1 MTPSE
6 WFWGGFYLG
15 FGVLVST
22 ALVMGAFSIF
32 MVVIEHV
39 GNKRSEKK
47 FKEEQEKRYQEEFEA
62 SYRRYLREHP
72 EVAEKTNEEGW

>member
-22 ALVMGAFSIF
+22 VIVTGALSVVIA
-32 MVVIEHV
+32 VIEHV
-39 GNKRSEKK
+39 WNRISEKR
-47 FKEEQEKRYQEEFEA
+47 FREDRERRYKEEFEA
-62 SYRRYLREHP
+62 SYRRYLAEHP
-72 EVAEKTNEEGW
+72 EVAEETDGEGR